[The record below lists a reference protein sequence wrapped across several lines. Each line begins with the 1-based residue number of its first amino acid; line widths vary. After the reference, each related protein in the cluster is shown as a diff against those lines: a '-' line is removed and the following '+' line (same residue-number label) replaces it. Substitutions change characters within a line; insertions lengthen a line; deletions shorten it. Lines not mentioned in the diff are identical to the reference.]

1 MHGGFPADAVL
12 LHPGKR
18 LRAMKRKHNSELF
31 LLLYLGIL
39 SAFGPFVMDMYLPAF
54 PVLTEFFGAS
64 SSMVQLSLTAS
75 TIGLAAG
82 QLFFGTVSD
91 KYGRRPALL
100 TALGLFMLATGGCL
114 LAGTIL
120 DFIAFRFIQGL
131 AAAGGIVLSRSIATD
146 RYAIGKLARMLALIG
161 AVNGVATV
169 LSPVGGGI
177 LSEYGDGWHGIFWF
191 LLLFGGIL
199 LLGTFRFRD
208 VKRPGGATWAA
219 TSGRCC
225 TTAPSSAIPC
235 NTASP

>member
-18 LRAMKRKHNSELF
+18 LRTMKRKHNSELF

-100 TALGLFMLATGGCL
+100 TALGLFMLATAGCL
-114 LAGTIL
+114 LAGSHPRL
-120 DFIAFRFIQGL
+120 HRPSGSFRGWPRPEASSSRGRSPPIAMPS
-131 AAAGGIVLSRSIATD
+131 ANSR
-146 RYAIGKLARMLALIG
+146 GC
-161 AVNGVATV
+161 
-169 LSPVGGGI
+169 
-177 LSEYGDGWHGIFWF
+177 W
-191 LLLFGGIL
+191 
-199 LLGTFRFRD
+199 
-208 VKRPGGATWAA
+208 
-219 TSGRCC
+219 
-225 TTAPSSAIPC
+225 PS
-235 NTASP
+235 

>member
-18 LRAMKRKHNSELF
+18 LRTMKRKHNSELF

-100 TALGLFMLATGGCL
+100 TALGLFMLAT
-114 LAGTIL
+114 A
-120 DFIAFRFIQGL
+120 
-131 AAAGGIVLSRSIATD
+131 SMEM
-146 RYAIGKLARMLALIG
+146 KL
-161 AVNGVATV
+161 
-169 LSPVGGGI
+169 
-177 LSEYGDGWHGIFWF
+177 
-191 LLLFGGIL
+191 
-199 LLGTFRFRD
+199 
-208 VKRPGGATWAA
+208 K
-219 TSGRCC
+219 
-225 TTAPSSAIPC
+225 
-235 NTASP
+235 